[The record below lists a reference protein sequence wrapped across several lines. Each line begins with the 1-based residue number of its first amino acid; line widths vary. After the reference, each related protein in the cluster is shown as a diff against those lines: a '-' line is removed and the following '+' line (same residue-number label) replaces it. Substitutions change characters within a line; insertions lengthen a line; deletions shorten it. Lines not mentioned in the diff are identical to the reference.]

1 MHWDAR
7 RVSNRGKESGLAD
20 AELISLGIQHHH
32 MAEAFLMVLLGHHD
46 RPKRDKLGSLR
57 PDQALTLLPIP

>member
-1 MHWDAR
+1 
-7 RVSNRGKESGLAD
+7 
-20 AELISLGIQHHH
+20 